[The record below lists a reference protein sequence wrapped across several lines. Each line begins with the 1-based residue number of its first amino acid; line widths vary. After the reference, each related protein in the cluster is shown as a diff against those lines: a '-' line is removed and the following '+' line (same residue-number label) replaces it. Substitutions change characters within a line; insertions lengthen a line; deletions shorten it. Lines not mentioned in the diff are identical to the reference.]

1 MSFRSSRRTF
11 LAAAGA
17 AGAAVAVGALP
28 ARSRGADANG
38 KLRVVSIGTGGKGRS
53 DLEETAKSDRVE
65 VVGLCNVEQ
74 NKEHFG
80 WAVEKFPKAKQYKD
94 WRKVLDDAGSFDAV
108 IVSTPDHM
116 HAPIALPAMVL
127 GKHVYCQKPLTHTV
141 NEARQMR
148 EAAAKFK
155 VVTQMGNQIH
165 SHAVYRTAVKLVH
178 SGAIGKVRE
187 VHSWQSG
194 KLGWMLVDDR
204 PTGSDP
210 VPGSLDWD
218 AWLGVAPERP
228 YKDKIYA
235 PFNWRAWQDFSS
247 GQLGDFGCHIL
258 DPVFSALKLSAP
270 KTIVAESTPMNSEVW
285 MKSCTVSYQFPG
297 NELTAGP
304 SLPVTWYDGEGK
316 MPTHEK
322 LGLPKETKLPG
333 SGSALLGDKGTL
345 LIPHVAPPQ
354 LLGEKVKD
362 TKIEMEEH
370 RNHYTDWAH
379 ACLGDGKATSNFDYS
394 GPLTETVLLGI
405 VASRLAGEALT
416 WGAAEGLVKD
426 NSKANSLLTKPYRKG
441 WEPKWI

>member
-1 MSFRSSRRTF
+1 
-11 LAAAGA
+11 
-17 AGAAVAVGALP
+17 
-28 ARSRGADANG
+28 
-38 KLRVVSIGTGGKGRS
+38 
-53 DLEETAKSDRVE
+53 
-65 VVGLCNVEQ
+65 
-74 NKEHFG
+74 
-80 WAVEKFPKAKQYKD
+80 
-94 WRKVLDDAGSFDAV
+94 V

-116 HAPIALPAMVL
+116 HAPIALPAMAL

-148 EAAAKFK
+148 AAAAKARI
-155 VVTQMGNQIH
+155 VSQMGNQIH
-165 SHAVYRTAVKLVH
+165 SHAFYRTAVKLVH
-178 SGAIGKVRE
+178 SGVIGKVRE

-194 KLGWMLVDDR
+194 RLGWMLVDDR
-204 PTGSDP
+204 PAGSDP
-210 VPGSLDWD
+210 VPATLDWD

-235 PFNWRAWQDFSS
+235 PFNWRAWQDYSS

-258 DPVFSALKLSAP
+258 DPVFCALKLSAP

-297 NELTAGP
+297 NDLTAGP

-322 LGLPKETKLPG
+322 LGLSKETRLPG

-345 LIPHVAPPQ
+345 LIPHVAAPQ
-354 LLGEKVKD
+354 LLGEKVAE

-394 GPLTETVLLGI
+394 GPLTETVLLGV
-405 VASRLAGEALT
+405 VAARLAGEALT
-416 WGAAEGLVKD
+416 WDAAQGLVKD
-426 NSKANSLLTKPYRKG
+426 NSKANALLTKPYRKG
-441 WEPKWI
+441 WEPKWILS